1 MCDNEYL
8 AQSLVKER
16 LREAEARGALNSLL
30 SRATVMPPQGRPK
43 LVGARPMRTRL
54 ELWWQASAAW
64 VAQLALPKTWN
75 RL

>member
-8 AQSLVKER
+8 AQSMVKER
-16 LREAEARGALNSLL
+16 LREAEARGALNSML
-30 SRATVMPPQGRPK
+30 SRAPTMPRRGRPK
-43 LVGARPMRTRL
+43 LAGERRMRTRL

-64 VAQLALPKTWN
+64 VAQLVLPKTWN

>member
-30 SRATVMPPQGRPK
+30 SRASAAPQPARPN
-43 LVGARPMRTRL
+43 LASQRPMRTRL

>member
-8 AQSLVKER
+8 AQAMVKER
-16 LREAEARGALNSLL
+16 LRDAEARGAFNSMLRHAASSARL
-30 SRATVMPPQGRPK
+30 PRRASADTRRRP
-43 LVGARPMRTRL
+43 TRL

-64 VAQLALPKTWN
+64 VAHLALPKTWN